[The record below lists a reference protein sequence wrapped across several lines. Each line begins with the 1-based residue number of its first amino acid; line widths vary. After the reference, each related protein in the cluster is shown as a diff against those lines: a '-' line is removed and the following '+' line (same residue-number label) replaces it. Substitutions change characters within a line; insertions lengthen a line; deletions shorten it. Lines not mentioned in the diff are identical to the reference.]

1 MEYDVKNIIEK
12 ANNGEGLTVE
22 EIIIY
27 KQNVKPQIQH
37 YGKYGSL
44 AKKYIEEHAT
54 WKQITLAGQL
64 PEYLHNIDKQADD
77 LYEIMYA
84 KLSKLERY
92 KMTGNYLE
100 DVKKVSEMQRL
111 IEEEILNEIVYVD

>member
-1 MEYDVKNIIEK
+1 
-12 ANNGEGLTVE
+12 
-22 EIIIY
+22 
-27 KQNVKPQIQH
+27 
-37 YGKYGSL
+37 
-44 AKKYIEEHAT
+44 
-54 WKQITLAGQL
+54 
-64 PEYLHNIDKQADD
+64 
-77 LYEIMYA
+77 MYA